1 LAAGNTHI
9 IAKHILHLVFPEKE
23 GHFQRQ
29 DHISKVY
36 WEKLARKM
44 GELFDRYV
52 GPDEVIRL
60 DSLEIDLGRIEWK
73 NFDDEFVKR
82 ALEQLELKLIQLLKV
97 DKGQVLPASYRQ
109 NRFQQW
115 LSFLEKGAF
124 DWHVV
129 IREEADFHRA
139 VLDSLGMEAASIAQ
153 LSGLVKRSQR
163 AFDRL
168 ILQHEDA
175 FLKTLAELYTG
186 HQQDALPQVLAEFR
200 EVVDRIDPPPGQ
212 LVLARFRKRQAIR
225 FHFWAQVLATAV
237 LERRKDNWQQLALGF
252 LKILAREQDWPELIG
267 RIRAE
272 MERQPAALPLLRKV
286 LESLPPS
293 PFSRA
298 EPKAEVQS
306 LPGKEAPEEEGEERQ
321 AGKKPPEE
329 GPVFEKMERHEQSGF
344 AEERPDVVNDTDN
357 KTPGAEPGGQPE
369 RNTSIP
375 KEAKEGPFP
384 IDKPESLQK
393 KDAQSAGD
401 AHPSDESAET
411 KLPRPEP
418 IQEAKSGEQE
428 GRPGE
433 REERKQAYSESPVQK
448 LPEEEHESSLPPPA
462 TGELSEETP
471 YEQPGQKKG
480 EGDTGRQ
487 TSRESAAGEQESL
500 SREPIP
506 NQDHSLPPAKERV
519 PETRETGPKEGRR
532 EEASQEKAGEKT
544 QEESVSKQTEEDTAL
559 DGAEKRDAIHL
570 EKAMGKESEEGPLP
584 ASQRPPEQKRQES
597 GRRYGSLAD
606 LPVGTSFYVFNAGV
620 VLIHPFLSH
629 FFRTLKLVQEE
640 EFVDDA
646 AQHKAIHL
654 VQYLA
659 TREAGLPE
667 YELLL
672 PKFLCGIPFDIP
684 IERDVEIAP
693 EEMEEGEGLLDAA
706 IRHWGA
712 LGNASPD
719 ALREGFLRRAGKL
732 EKRENGWYLKVEQ
745 KTIDIL
751 LGKLPWNLSIL
762 KLPWMPELLR
772 VEWA

>member
-1 LAAGNTHI
+1 MAAGNTHI

-44 GELFDRYV
+44 GELFDRYA

-73 NFDDEFVKR
+73 SFDDEFVKR

-97 DKGQVLPASYRQ
+97 DIGQVAPASYRQ
-109 NRFQQW
+109 DRFQQW

-139 VLDSLGMEAASIAQ
+139 VLDSLYMEAASMAQ

-175 FLKTLAELYTG
+175 FLKTLAEHYTG
-186 HQQDALPQVLAEFR
+186 HKQDALPQVLAEFR
-200 EVVDRIDPPPGQ
+200 EVVNRIDPPSGQ
-212 LVLARFRKRQAIR
+212 LVFARFRTRQSTR
-225 FHFWAQVLATAV
+225 FHFWARVLTTAV
-237 LERRKDNWQQLALGF
+237 LERRKDNWQQLAIGF
-252 LKILAREQDWPELIG
+252 LKILTREQDWPELIS
-267 RIRAE
+267 RIRE
-272 MERQPAALPLLRKV
+272 ELERQPAALPLLRKV
-286 LESLPPS
+286 VGSLPPS
-293 PFSRA
+293 PFSKA
-298 EPKAEVQS
+298 EPKAEAEKRS
-306 LPGKEAPEEEGEERQ
+306 LPGKEIPEEERK
-321 AGKKPPEE
+321 AGKRPPEE
-329 GPVFEKMERHEQSGF
+329 GPGFEKMERHEESGF
-344 AEERPDVVNDTDN
+344 VEEHPDVVKDTDD

-369 RNTSIP
+369 SNTSLP
-375 KEAKEGPFP
+375 KEAKEEPFS
-384 IDKPESLQK
+384 IDKLESSQK
-393 KDAQSAGD
+393 EDARSAGD
-401 AHPSDESAET
+401 ADPSDESDET
-411 KLPRPEP
+411 KPYRPEP
-418 IQEAKSGEQE
+418 TQEARPGEQE

-433 REERKQAYSESPVQK
+433 REEHKQAYPESPVKK
-448 LPEEEHESSLPPPA
+448 LPEEGRESSPPPPA
-462 TGELSEETP
+462 IGELWEEAAS
-471 YEQPGQKKG
+471 EQPGQKAG
-480 EGDTGRQ
+480 EGDSGGQ
-487 TSRESAAGEQESL
+487 TTREPAAGKQESL
-500 SREPIP
+500 LGEPVP
-506 NQDHSLPPAKERV
+506 NQDRSSPPAKERA
-519 PETRETGPKEGRR
+519 PETREIGPKEGRR
-532 EEASQEKAGEKT
+532 EEASREKAGEKT
-544 QEESVSKQTEEDTAL
+544 REESVAKQTEEDTAL
-559 DGAEKRDAIHL
+559 GGAEKRDAIRQ
-570 EKAMGKESEEGPLP
+570 EKAMGKESEERPMP
-584 ASQRPPEQKRQES
+584 APRRPPEQKRQES
-597 GRRYGSLAD
+597 GRRYGALAD
-606 LPVGTSFYVFNAGV
+606 LPVGASFYVFNAGV
-620 VLIHPFLSH
+620 VLIHPFLAH

-640 EFVDDA
+640 EFADDA

-654 VQYLA
+654 IQYLA
-659 TREAGLPE
+659 TRQLGLPE

-684 IERDVEIAP
+684 IERDVEITP

-706 IRHWGA
+706 VRHWGA